1 MNPAT
6 GKGWV
11 KEVKGHYHDALYVKK
26 LRVVLLLVAAIV
38 AVGCGVAFEIR
49 FLLHAWT
56 RTAKLTALLK
66 KLPPNDPPDGS
77 DAFYALQIPVQESN
91 MGAAFEP
98 KPPAALAH
106 LSSESKLAVVRQLS
120 DENEQLL
127 EAFLYRVSHASMI
140 PLQQV
145 RAPMLVKSEGRM
157 CVEWGRKTEESIV
170 KKACRPEV
178 RKKHPKFNIEH
189 VRDTFRF
196 RATVYSFRDIV
207 EFIFA
212 MHGDSSLSGQGGLTP
227 GNVDKAGNWLILGET
242 ASSTD
247 QSLWS
252 SQSGRSLRTAG
263 NVAKLDTKKLVKPRK
278 TGWRFMALD
287 FIMPN
292 HQIVEV
298 SGVGSLFIN
307 FLS

>member
-1 MNPAT
+1 
-6 GKGWV
+6 
-11 KEVKGHYHDALYVKK
+11 
-26 LRVVLLLVAAIV
+26 
-38 AVGCGVAFEIR
+38 
-49 FLLHAWT
+49 
-56 RTAKLTALLK
+56 
-66 KLPPNDPPDGS
+66 
-77 DAFYALQIPVQESN
+77 
-91 MGAAFEP
+91 
-98 KPPAALAH
+98 
-106 LSSESKLAVVRQLS
+106 
-120 DENEQLL
+120 
-127 EAFLYRVSHASMI
+127 MI

-207 EFIFA
+207 EFILA
-212 MHGDSSLSGQGGLTP
+212 MHGDPSLSGQGGLTP
-227 GNVDKAGNWLILGET
+227 GNVDEEGNWLIMGET
-242 ASSTD
+242 DPTPTSGSSRGPLEQMTL
-247 QSLWS
+247 SMAKLS
-252 SQSGRSLRTAG
+252 SSRAEAG
-263 NVAKLDTKKLVKPRK
+263 NVAKLDIKKLVKPRK

-298 SGVGSLFIN
+298 SNDLFFKCIYFVVDACLPFSVLHSLSRDVSGGRFEA
-307 FLS
+307 SRVR